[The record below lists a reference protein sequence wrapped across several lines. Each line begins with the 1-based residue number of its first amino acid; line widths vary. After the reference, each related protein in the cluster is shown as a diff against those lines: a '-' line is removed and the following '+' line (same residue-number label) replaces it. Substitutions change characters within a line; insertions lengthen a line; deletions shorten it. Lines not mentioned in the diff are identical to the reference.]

1 MSLYKDWDTEKKY
14 MIVKALMKGECV
26 HFQDAWDDLGFK
38 NEPMAV
44 VFAESYDPGGVS
56 PESFHKLM
64 IYGGSDPERIYCFR
78 EGDREVLLLIG
89 RKALDRL
96 GSIIYHFRYHNP
108 QGSSPLGRFF
118 ITYGQTAKTPAG
130 LAESYSI
137 ASALMEGRFYYRDD
151 EHICGPERMPAAQ
164 EESLQTD
171 ASEYINTLMGS
182 LSAANKPLIQEKLKA
197 MEDALFKAR
206 MRPDEA
212 RAFIVRVYAG
222 ISMEFWKNYKEAE
235 LMPGK
240 DTVTKLLSSRSL
252 SAAMDILERALF
264 SLLKVFGEPAG
275 GGIIEDMIAYVER
288 SFHMDMKLEN
298 IAPEF
303 GYNSAYLGRIFK
315 ENTGETFGAYV
326 EKIRMQKACEL
337 LKETELKVYEIAERV
352 GYKNVD
358 YFHIKFRKN
367 VGMSPAEYRK

>member
-1 MSLYKDWDTEKKY
+1 MSKYNDWNTEKKY
-14 MIVKALMKGECV
+14 MIIKALMTGDCD
-26 HFQDAWDDLGFK
+26 HMQDAWDDLGFK

-275 GGIIEDMIAYVER
+275 GSIIEDMIAYVER

-326 EKIRMQKACEL
+326 EKVRMQKACEL
-337 LKETELKVYEIAERV
+337 LKETDLKVYEIAERV

>member
-164 EESLQTD
+164 KESLRTD
-171 ASEYINTLMGS
+171 ASEYINTFMGS

-337 LKETELKVYEIAERV
+337 LKETDLKVYEIAERV

>member
-14 MIVKALMKGECV
+14 MIIKALMTGDCY
-26 HFQDAWDDLGFK
+26 HMQDAWDELGFK

-44 VFAESYDPGGVS
+44 VFAESYDSGGAS

-64 IYGGSDPERIYCFR
+64 IYGGSDPEHIYCFR
-78 EGDREVLLLIG
+78 EGDREILLLIG

-96 GSIIYHFRYHNP
+96 GSIIYHFKYHNP

-137 ASALMEGRFYYRDD
+137 ASILMEGRFYYRDD
-151 EHICGPERMPAAQ
+151 EHICGPERMPAEQ
-164 EESLQTD
+164 EESLRTD
-171 ASEYINTLMGS
+171 ASEYINTLMGP

-222 ISMEFWKNYKEAE
+222 ISIEFWKNYKEAE

-275 GGIIEDMIAYVER
+275 GSIIEDMIAYVER

-326 EKIRMQKACEL
+326 EKVRMQKACEL
-337 LKETELKVYEIAERV
+337 LKETDLKVYEIAERV

-358 YFHIKFRKN
+358 YFHIKFRRN